1 MSARSPS
8 NSSHAFAHI
17 VDFGQPVE
25 VGGLAVSSGDIL
37 FGDGSGL
44 LSVPSSIVAEVP
56 STVEQLR
63 LKESHIIAFCG
74 SPQFSIGGLRTLVR
88 DLG

>member
-1 MSARSPS
+1 
-8 NSSHAFAHI
+8 
-17 VDFGQPVE
+17 VE

-37 FGDGSGL
+37 FGDSGGL

-63 LKESHIIAFCG
+63 RQESRIIAFCR
-74 SPQFSIGGLRTLVR
+74 SAEFSIAGLRALVR
-88 DLG
+88 DLA